1 MADNSYLFGNT
12 TPASVTGT
20 ITDTSSALP
29 AWLQEY
35 TRGLASQATAVAGQ
49 DYQPYTA
56 PTNVGTYGED
66 SGRVAGFT
74 DAQLQAQQNTIKNQG
89 NYQPALANAS
99 QTLPQAI
106 GSYMSPYTDSVV
118 NRIAQLGNQN
128 FTENLLPQ
136 VNSTFAGSGQFGST
150 RNADFT
156 NKAMRNNQETIL
168 GQQANALESGYQNA
182 STNALAD
189 LTRQAN
195 VATQTQQL
203 GAQDAAYL
211 DTLGQTQQN
220 QVQRNMDVANQDY
233 TNQVNYPRQQLSFAS
248 DIIRGTP
255 TSTTSYQATTNPGS
269 AATTLSP
276 LAAAAQGFLGG
287 RALSTNTTINSG
299 K

>member
-1 MADNSYLFGNT
+1 MADNSYLFGSS

-49 DYQPYTA
+49 EYQPYVA

-74 DAQLQAQQNTIKNQG
+74 DAQLQAQKNTLNNQG
-89 NYQPALANAS
+89 NYQTALTNAS

-128 FTENLLPQ
+128 FTENLLPK

-156 NKAMRNNQETIL
+156 NQAMRNNQETIL

-220 QVQRNMDVANQDY
+220 QIQRNMDVANQDY
-233 TNQVNYPRQQLSFAS
+233 TNQVNYPKEQLSFAS

-255 TSTTSYQATTNPGS
+255 TSSTSYQATTNPGS
-269 AATTLSP
+269 SATTLSP

-287 RALSTNTTINSG
+287 RSLSTNTTINSG

>member
-1 MADNSYLFGNT
+1 MADNSYLFGSS

-49 DYQPYTA
+49 EYQPYVA

-74 DAQLQAQQNTIKNQG
+74 DAQLQAQQNTLNNQG
-89 NYQPALANAS
+89 NYQTALTNAS

-220 QVQRNMDVANQDY
+220 QIQRNMDVANQDY
-233 TNQVNYPRQQLSFAS
+233 TNQVNYPKEQLSFAS

-255 TSTTSYQATTNPGS
+255 TSSTSYQATTNPGS
-269 AATTLSP
+269 SATTLSP

-287 RALSTNTTINSG
+287 RSLSTNTTINSG

>member
-1 MADNSYLFGNT
+1 MADNSYLFGSS

-49 DYQPYTA
+49 EYQPYVA

-182 STNALAD
+182 SQNALQD

-203 GAQDAAYL
+203 GAQDVAYL

-220 QVQRNMDVANQDY
+220 QTQRNMDVANQDY

-255 TSTTSYQATTNPGS
+255 TSSTSYQATTNPGS